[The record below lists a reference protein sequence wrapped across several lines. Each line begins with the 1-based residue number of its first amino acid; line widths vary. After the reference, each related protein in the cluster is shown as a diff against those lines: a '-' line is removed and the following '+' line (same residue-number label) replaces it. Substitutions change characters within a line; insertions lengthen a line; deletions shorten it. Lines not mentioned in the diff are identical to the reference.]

1 MLYQVILVAM
11 LFILTFSLVLAT
23 KRGRQGAMY
32 SLTGGG
38 IIFLA
43 TLNDVLYAAQ
53 IIKTQNLTSMAML
66 IFIFL
71 QAILLAKRLSS
82 AYNMVEELSEKL
94 INLNNLKDEFLA
106 NTSHELR
113 TPLNG
118 IIGISESMIEG
129 AGGELNNQQKY
140 NLSLVVASAKRLE
153 NLVKDILDFS
163 RLKNKDI
170 TLNKRAVDIKSMAEV
185 VIELIKATKTNDNII
200 FVNEIKTEEALVYG
214 DESRIEQVL
223 INLIDNAVKFTE
235 KGKITISSRKEG
247 DFIEIAICDEG
258 IGIPEESLKNIFK
271 SFEQVDGS
279 IQRKYG
285 GTGLGLSITKFLVEL
300 HGGEIYVKST
310 LGKGSE
316 FYFTLPSYKE
326 NHNQEAVKVKAEKR
340 RFKKQDIFK
349 MQPEEE
355 KTTAL
360 ENSFRIL
367 VVDDEAINLQVLDNQ
382 LTMKGYR
389 VIKANNGE
397 EALKI
402 LFSENQTVD
411 LMILD
416 IMMPILSGFDVCK
429 KVRERYNSMEL
440 PILMLT
446 AKDEQKDIDS
456 ALKCGANDFISK
468 PFERNELLVRVEN
481 LIKLKAS
488 MEFSKINASR
498 LEAEWITRV
507 LAEKLN
513 EFTKDLTSSLDI
525 QELADKVL
533 YNLNNLIPFEKAII
547 VIENKDSLYIASL
560 KLNGKLS
567 RYKRKALKIDKLRIY
582 EQVILQKKPMILEAT
597 DGKVKFV
604 IPIVYNNKTKGII
617 ILKNGDINLYT
628 DYVEKIAINI
638 AAQTGI
644 AFENARLFSGLREL
658 ADVDGLTGLYNRR
671 HFFELAQYEFDKCKA
686 KKESLALVMMDLD
699 HFKSINDTYGHS
711 FGDEVLKELSVR
723 CKRIIRNKD
732 IIGRYGGEE
741 IILIMPQIDKESLVS
756 ITEGLRRAVEEE
768 AFTHEGISVKVTMSL
783 GVALMHDGISNLE
796 QLNQIADQALYE
808 AKGNGRNQ
816 VVIKSA

>member
-1 MLYQVILVAM
+1 
-11 LFILTFSLVLAT
+11 
-23 KRGRQGAMY
+23 
-32 SLTGGG
+32 
-38 IIFLA
+38 
-43 TLNDVLYAAQ
+43 
-53 IIKTQNLTSMAML
+53 
-66 IFIFL
+66 
-71 QAILLAKRLSS
+71 
-82 AYNMVEELSEKL
+82 
-94 INLNNLKDEFLA
+94 
-106 NTSHELR
+106 
-113 TPLNG
+113 
-118 IIGISESMIEG
+118 
-129 AGGELNNQQKY
+129 
-140 NLSLVVASAKRLE
+140 
-153 NLVKDILDFS
+153 
-163 RLKNKDI
+163 
-170 TLNKRAVDIKSMAEV
+170 
-185 VIELIKATKTNDNII
+185 
-200 FVNEIKTEEALVYG
+200 
-214 DESRIEQVL
+214 
-223 INLIDNAVKFTE
+223 
-235 KGKITISSRKEG
+235 
-247 DFIEIAICDEG
+247 
-258 IGIPEESLKNIFK
+258 
-271 SFEQVDGS
+271 
-279 IQRKYG
+279 
-285 GTGLGLSITKFLVEL
+285 
-300 HGGEIYVKST
+300 
-310 LGKGSE
+310 
-316 FYFTLPSYKE
+316 
-326 NHNQEAVKVKAEKR
+326 
-340 RFKKQDIFK
+340 
-349 MQPEEE
+349 
-355 KTTAL
+355 
-360 ENSFRIL
+360 
-367 VVDDEAINLQVLDNQ
+367 
-382 LTMKGYR
+382 
-389 VIKANNGE
+389 
-397 EALKI
+397 
-402 LFSENQTVD
+402 
-411 LMILD
+411 
-416 IMMPILSGFDVCK
+416 
-429 KVRERYNSMEL
+429 
-440 PILMLT
+440 
-446 AKDEQKDIDS
+446 
-456 ALKCGANDFISK
+456 
-468 PFERNELLVRVEN
+468 
-481 LIKLKAS
+481 
-488 MEFSKINASR
+488 
-498 LEAEWITRV
+498 
-507 LAEKLN
+507 
-513 EFTKDLTSSLDI
+513 
-525 QELADKVL
+525 VL

>member
-1 MLYQVILVAM
+1 
-11 LFILTFSLVLAT
+11 
-23 KRGRQGAMY
+23 
-32 SLTGGG
+32 
-38 IIFLA
+38 
-43 TLNDVLYAAQ
+43 
-53 IIKTQNLTSMAML
+53 
-66 IFIFL
+66 
-71 QAILLAKRLSS
+71 
-82 AYNMVEELSEKL
+82 
-94 INLNNLKDEFLA
+94 
-106 NTSHELR
+106 
-113 TPLNG
+113 
-118 IIGISESMIEG
+118 
-129 AGGELNNQQKY
+129 
-140 NLSLVVASAKRLE
+140 
-153 NLVKDILDFS
+153 
-163 RLKNKDI
+163 
-170 TLNKRAVDIKSMAEV
+170 
-185 VIELIKATKTNDNII
+185 
-200 FVNEIKTEEALVYG
+200 
-214 DESRIEQVL
+214 
-223 INLIDNAVKFTE
+223 
-235 KGKITISSRKEG
+235 
-247 DFIEIAICDEG
+247 
-258 IGIPEESLKNIFK
+258 
-271 SFEQVDGS
+271 
-279 IQRKYG
+279 
-285 GTGLGLSITKFLVEL
+285 
-300 HGGEIYVKST
+300 
-310 LGKGSE
+310 
-316 FYFTLPSYKE
+316 
-326 NHNQEAVKVKAEKR
+326 
-340 RFKKQDIFK
+340 
-349 MQPEEE
+349 
-355 KTTAL
+355 
-360 ENSFRIL
+360 
-367 VVDDEAINLQVLDNQ
+367 
-382 LTMKGYR
+382 
-389 VIKANNGE
+389 
-397 EALKI
+397 
-402 LFSENQTVD
+402 
-411 LMILD
+411 
-416 IMMPILSGFDVCK
+416 MMPILSGFDVCK

-628 DYVEKIAINI
+628 DYVEKIAITR